1 MPITTQLN
9 KELDFTTIA
18 PTETANSVMKK
29 AITQAVKARASHN
42 AAKFPKNNHF
52 CYRWRIVDEFNRSID
67 RDMHNARI
75 FGGDF
80 HQSLVNQRVLSTFK
94 TTKLKFNQNFMQQIT
109 EDALEFLEGRKKK
122 AAEINELEALY
133 AKSGAAVLQGLFDI
147 LLSCSIEFN
156 TRLGFT
162 ELFIASMEPEMMTF
176 TTPTAKTTSLRA
188 RFSTSH
194 FSLVMNGYKNE
205 LKFFLLPVEDLMGL
219 SSMGYGRE
227 AFLTIKGEI
236 TEEGVIWNTDRG
248 MLTED
253 DAERICL
260 EAMKRLV
267 EQTCTV
273 LAHTTPSI

>member
-1 MPITTQLN
+1 MPTKDKVEQNEYVTAI
-9 KELDFTTIA
+9 

-29 AITQAVKARASHN
+29 AILLAVKARAVQN
-42 AAKFPKNNHF
+42 ASKFPKNNYF
-52 CYRWRIVDEFNRSID
+52 CYRWRIVDEFNRTID
-67 RDMHNARI
+67 RDLHNARV

-94 TTKLKFNQNFMQQIT
+94 TTKLKYNQNFMQQIT
-109 EDALEFLEGRKKK
+109 DDALEFLENRKRK
-122 AAEINELEALY
+122 ASEANELETIF

-156 TRLGFT
+156 TRLGFS

-176 TTPTAKTTSLRA
+176 TTPTMKTTSLRA
-188 RFSTSH
+188 RFSTSS

-205 LKFFLLPVEDLMGL
+205 LKFFILPVEDLMGL

-227 AFLTIKGEI
+227 AFLSIKGEV
-236 TEEGVIWNTDRG
+236 TDEGVIWSTTNG

-253 DAERICL
+253 EAERICL
-260 EAMKRLV
+260 DAMKRLV

-273 LAHTTPSI
+273 LSHTTPSF

>member
-1 MPITTQLN
+1 
-9 KELDFTTIA
+9 
-18 PTETANSVMKK
+18 
-29 AITQAVKARASHN
+29 
-42 AAKFPKNNHF
+42 
-52 CYRWRIVDEFNRSID
+52 
-67 RDMHNARI
+67 
-75 FGGDF
+75 
-80 HQSLVNQRVLSTFK
+80 
-94 TTKLKFNQNFMQQIT
+94 
-109 EDALEFLEGRKKK
+109 
-122 AAEINELEALY
+122 EALY

-227 AFLTIKGEI
+227 AFLTIKGDV
-236 TEEGVIWNTDRG
+236 TEEGVIWNTEHG

-253 DAERICL
+253 DAEKICL

>member
-1 MPITTQLN
+1 MTISTQLHE
-9 KELDFTTIA
+9 ELAFIATA

-29 AITQAVKARASHN
+29 AITQAVKARASQN

-80 HQSLVNQRVLSTFK
+80 PQSLVNQRVLSTFK
-94 TTKLKFNQNFMQQIT
+94 TTKLKFNQDFMQQIT

-122 AAEINELEALY
+122 AVEINELEALY

-227 AFLTIKGEI
+227 AFLTIKGDV
-236 TEEGVIWNTDRG
+236 TEEGVIWNTEHG

-253 DAERICL
+253 DAEKICL